1 MGSNKVEGD
10 IVFAE
15 VDFGGGGESINGFD
29 QQHHQVHRKHR
40 RKKPQEVIIETSSNS
55 DADIVTPYQNGHYN
69 NPNNYHNHRTRLPH
83 RHSSFEEVD
92 GNGEIVSGGGVDD
105 DEEEDQL
112 TQLKD
117 YLSPTFQH
125 LLIDDQRG
133 VNNAIT
139 VAPSRTNLNDSN
151 VFAGGRP
158 SAINPPPSNKRHHRN
173 NNRHHNNKHKGRS
186 RTPDFTTHITNHR
199 LRNGEDGSKDNSQ
212 SILNRIDLSIK
223 KNFGA
228 WDSDDE
234 DDLTKK
240 FRNGCGGDGRVSNGG
255 KPQKI
260 PYFIPKSVASDS
272 DVGLMNGGD
281 LNLPR
286 LFKPYESEVN
296 ATRKVLNDKTYKVAL
311 SRDNEDPNSI
321 LSQAKKTLSFVS
333 GQS

>member
-15 VDFGGGGESINGFD
+15 VDFGGGGSVNGFE
-29 QQHHQVHRKHR
+29 QQHHQIHRKHR
-40 RKKPQEVIIETSSNS
+40 RKKAQDIIIETSSNG

-69 NPNNYHNHRTRLPH
+69 PNPNGYHNHRTRLPH
-83 RHSSFEEVD
+83 RHSSVEAVD
-92 GNGEIVSGGGVDD
+92 VGAVVNGGRGEDD
-105 DEEEDQL
+105 DEDDDQL

-117 YLSPTFQH
+117 YLSPPLQH
-125 LLIDDQRG
+125 LLLDDQRG

-158 SAINPPPSNKRHHRN
+158 SAINPLPSNKRHHRN
-173 NNRHHNNKHKGRS
+173 NNKHHNNKHKGRS
-186 RTPDFTTHITNHR
+186 RTPDFTTHTTNHR
-199 LRNGEDGSKDNSQ
+199 LRPGEDGQ

-223 KNFGA
+223 KNFGD
-228 WDSDDE
+228 WDNDE
-234 DDLTKK
+234 DDLVKK
-240 FRNGCGGDGRVSNGG
+240 FKNGCGGVGGGGGLNGG

-272 DVGLMNGGD
+272 DVGMMNGGD

-296 ATRKVLNDKTYKVAL
+296 TSRKVLNDKTYKVAL

-321 LSQAKKTLSFVS
+321 LSQAKKTLNFVS